1 MGAERD
7 GKIIDWKDD
16 LTADCPR
23 KKAANYS
30 DPVRRPLPRPF
41 ESAIERSMKQLSRG
55 SNLVDQIRHHLAI
68 SAVTPSAGRRMMRE
82 GDIKR
87 VRVFLDKLDITQF
100 NRPNRFPISLDR
112 ATKSLARRIPLRWG
126 AARKFLNIY
135 LRNITYNFY
144 LRRKYRLHRI
154 EALLE
159 LPLDSYAADGLRAD
173 HEGNSL
179 PRWKG
184 VIHLTREANAL
195 YQDVARQVA
204 KGESI
209 CRVHLDM
216 KYWRAK
222 PQARKKLQRHR

>member
-1 MGAERD
+1 MR
-7 GKIIDWKDD
+7 ITT
-16 LTADCPR
+16 TA
-23 KKAANYS
+23 S
-30 DPVRRPLPRPF
+30 DRVRQTKP
-41 ESAIERSMKQLSRG
+41 
-55 SNLVDQIRHHLAI
+55 NLVDQIRHHLAI
-68 SAVTPSAGRRMMRE
+68 SAVTPSAGRRMMRK

-87 VRVFLDKLDITQF
+87 VRDFLDRLDITQF
-100 NRPNRFPISLDR
+100 NRPNRFPTSLER
-112 ATKSLARRIPLRWG
+112 ATKSLARRLHPPRWG
-126 AARKFLNIY
+126 PARKFLNIY

-144 LRRKYRLHRI
+144 LRRTYRLHHI

-159 LPLDSYAADGLRAD
+159 LPMDSYAADGLRAD

-184 VIHLTREANAL
+184 VIHLTHDANAV
-195 YQDVARQVA
+195 YQDAARHVA

-222 PQARKKLQRHR
+222 PQARKKRQRHR